1 MRYLVF
7 TLITSF
13 FAMLGAAHAQLANGI
28 SLTVMPLVLEVQPPK
43 VSDNLIM
50 RNGSRMPVRLQVRV
64 FRWQQKGGK
73 DYYAP
78 TTDVVITPPF
88 IDVKP
93 GGRATARISRVS
105 KNPVTSQ
112 ESYRVFVD
120 QIPPSSLR
128 ETNPTQSSAGVGM
141 VLRQV
146 IPVFFSPGTGGSS
159 ARGQSQQATISFTA
173 QPARG
178 GFNITAINTGANR
191 VRMADVILL
200 AGGQQVGGKPNLA
213 GYALPGSE
221 FRFFVP
227 ASGGG
232 TPDRIRF
239 TTDAG
244 QIEYPLQSATRR

>member
-1 MRYLVF
+1 MRYLASA
-7 TLITSF
+7 LIISF
-13 FAMLGAAHAQLANGI
+13 FAMVSVAHAQLANGV
-28 SLTVMPLVLEVQPPK
+28 SLTVMPLMLDVKPPK
-43 VSDNLIM
+43 VSDNVVV
-50 RNGSRMPVRLQVRV
+50 RNNSRMPVRLQVRV

-88 IDVKP
+88 IEVKP
-93 GGRATARISRVS
+93 GGRATARVSRVS

-128 ETNPTQSSAGVGM
+128 STNPGESSAGVGM

-146 IPVFFSPGTGGSS
+146 VPVFFSPGTGGSGV
-159 ARGQSQQATISFTA
+159 RGQAQQANILFTA

-178 GFNITAINTGANR
+178 GFNITAMNNGTNR
-191 VRMADVILL
+191 VRMTDVVLL

-213 GYALPGSE
+213 GYALPGSQ

-232 TPDRIRF
+232 MPDSIRF
-239 TTDAG
+239 TTDSG
-244 QIEYPLQSATRR
+244 QIEYPLQPAARR